1 MTTNMPHDYYNR
13 HDPAK
18 NYDTILYRDGYTLQG
33 AELNEEQSASQHRLR
48 GIADALFK
56 DGDVI
61 RDAQIILNSTTGVV
75 EAESGVI
82 YIAGAV
88 RGVPSA
94 TFTIPVVGT
103 VAVGVRLRNT
113 VISELEDPTL
123 YNPAIGS
130 RGEGE
135 PGAWRLRVDPGWGF
149 DGDGG
154 DGEFYPVYTVDDGIL
169 RPKEAPPTLDS
180 FTQSLAKYD
189 RDSTAGGSYIVSGFM
204 LLQAPDAEGSQVYTV
219 SAGRA
224 RVNGYGVEINTDRRL
239 TYAAVPDIRVID
251 TEVHVATGG
260 DNGTAIQR
268 ITVAHPPIAR
278 VTALRV
284 TRRKSVSLIHGSY
297 SGVADP
303 LPDTAVVA
311 IVECKQADTT
321 YTQGTDYKKSG
332 DKVDW
337 SPAGAEPATGSTYT
351 VTYDYI
357 CALDPQNLDADGFDV
372 EGAVKDSSILVSYE
386 QALPRIDRLCL
397 TQEGVFQWL
406 QGVASELHPR
416 APVVPV
422 SLLALGTV
430 YQTWRSGQR
439 DVVTDGVRVVPFSEI
454 TAINNRIDYVV
465 REVARQR
472 LEADVF
478 TRESGARV
486 GLFVDPLLDDDM
498 RDQGLTQTAAVVDG
512 ELVLALDG
520 RADLLPADIAAPTA
534 LPYSP
539 KVILSQPL
547 RTGSMKVNP
556 YMAFEPLPAQITL
569 TPSVDF
575 WTETQ
580 TRWTSPVTR
589 IFSVGSGNT
598 SSTSTS
604 NSTQQVSSTRTQIEH
619 LRQLEVKFE
628 ARGFGNG
635 EHLNQ
640 VLFDGISVDFNG

>member
-1 MTTNMPHDYYNR
+1 MPTMPQDYYNNFAS
-13 HDPAK
+13 AK

-33 AELNEEQSASQHRLR
+33 AELNEAQSAAQHRLR

-56 DGDVI
+56 DGDII
-61 RDAQIILNSTTGVV
+61 RDAQIIVDPTTGAVQ
-75 EAESGVI
+75 AQSGAV

-88 RGVPSA
+88 RGVPAA
-94 TFTIPVVGT
+94 TFTIPVTGT
-103 VAVGVRLRNT
+103 VVVGVRLVER
-113 VISELEDPTL
+113 VVSELDDPSL

-135 PGAWRLRVDPGWGF
+135 PGAWRLRVDPSWGF
-149 DGDGG
+149 SGDGV
-154 DGEFYPVYTVDDGIL
+154 DGEFYPVYTVDDGLL
-169 RPKEAPPTLDS
+169 RPKEAPPTLDA

-189 RDSTAGGSYIVSGFM
+189 RDSTAGGSYVVSGFM
-204 LLQAPDAEGSQVYTV
+204 LLQAPNVDNCQVYTV

-224 RVNGYGVEINTDRRL
+224 RVNGYGVEINADRRL
-239 TYAAVPDIRVID
+239 TYPAVPDIRGID
-251 TEVHVATGG
+251 TEVHVASG
-260 DNGTAIQR
+260 DSTQR
-268 ITVAHPPIAR
+268 VIVAHPPIAR

-284 TRRKSVSLIHGSY
+284 TRRKIVTLVHGSY

-311 IVECKQADTT
+311 LVEVKQAATT
-321 YTQGTDYKKSG
+321 YVQGTDYKKSG

-351 VTYDYI
+351 CTYDYI
-357 CALDPQNLDADGFDV
+357 CALDPGNLDENGFEV

-406 QGVASELHPR
+406 TGVASELHPR

-430 YQTWRSGQR
+430 YQTWRKGQR

-454 TAINNRIDYVV
+454 TTINARIDYVV

-498 RDQGLTQTAAVVDG
+498 RDQGLDQTAAVVDG
-512 ELVLALDG
+512 ELVLPLDG
-520 RADLLPADIAAPTA
+520 RADLLPMDVPAPLA

-539 KVILSQPL
+539 RVILSQLL

-575 WTETQ
+575 WTETV
-580 TRWTSPVTR
+580 TRWASPVTR

-604 NSTQQVSSTRTQIEH
+604 SGTQFASSSRKNIEH
-619 LRQLEVKFE
+619 LRSFEIKFE
-628 ARGFGNG
+628 AKGFGPG
-635 EHLNQ
+635 ERLNT
-640 VLFDGISVDFNG
+640 VTFDGIPVTAQSL